1 MTPSDRV
8 KVPAFTRLW
17 LCLDP
22 GISSRSRVVAEDA
35 NKPLPFEHRVD
46 QVTVEERDGVDVRK
60 PRVRLDVEVGLSG
73 QRRDD
78 QDLVELGQPALGL
91 R

>member
-1 MTPSDRV
+1 MAPSDRA

-17 LCLDP
+17 LCFDP

-46 QVTVEERDGVDVRK
+46 QVTVEERDGVDVRQ